1 MSATTTITHERHL
14 FHSLCPQV
22 RIVLHDDGHEIA
34 RVGVNVMSGK
44 FHAQANTWSA
54 IERLPGM
61 YYLAMEERAV
71 WLAEL
76 SAASPPLTPTRE
88 D

>member
-1 MSATTTITHERHL
+1 MSATAILTHERHL
-14 FHSLCPQV
+14 FHAQCPQV
-22 RIVLHDDGHEIA
+22 RIVLKDGGHEIA

-44 FHAQANTWSA
+44 FHAQANTWLA

-61 YYLAMEERAV
+61 YYLAMEERAI

-76 SAASPPLTPTRE
+76 SAAAPLLTPTRE

>member
-14 FHSLCPQV
+14 FHALCPQV
-22 RIVLHDDGHEIA
+22 RVILKDGW
-34 RVGVNVMSGK
+34 RVQATVAVNVMTGTFDAS
-44 FHAQANTWSA
+44 ATTWDA

-76 SAASPPLTPTRE
+76 SAATPPLTPTRE